1 MSAPATPITPKPMEG
16 VAGQRVGEGD
26 KEPVDRG
33 GGSMGH
39 PAASQRLDS
48 SACLQCH
55 PRPAGVSKYD
65 NSREGLAFQELMEG
79 EGEVCDTQLLL
90 KARSAYF
97 HAIPDLL
104 V

>member
-1 MSAPATPITPKPMEG
+1 MLIVFVVNLFRRPPPPCTPPTPSLALSSDELMSAPATPITPKPMEG

-33 GGSMGH
+33 GGSTGH

-55 PRPAGVSKYD
+55 PRPAGVS
-65 NSREGLAFQELMEG
+65 R
-79 EGEVCDTQLLL
+79 
-90 KARSAYF
+90 
-97 HAIPDLL
+97 
-104 V
+104 